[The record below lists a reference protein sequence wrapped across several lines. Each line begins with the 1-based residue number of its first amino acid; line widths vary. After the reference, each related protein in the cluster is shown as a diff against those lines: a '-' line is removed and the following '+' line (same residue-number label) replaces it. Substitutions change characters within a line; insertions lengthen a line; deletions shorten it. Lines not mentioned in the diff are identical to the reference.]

1 MPTISQSNRFK
12 RCLESLR
19 HGGGDA
25 AVAAR
30 RAERLLEEL
39 SRESASS
46 LEFRWKTHNGEAR
59 IEGCRKFYLG
69 RRFRLVCIRKE
80 QHILFACAGPHDECD
95 RWIEQNRHRDFS
107 SLMAE
112 PALNR
117 EPLPEPGTAL
127 CPGDDPSQPGPETDY
142 EAYLRE
148 RISDREL
155 GSVLGALFTLKE
167 PPLSQ
172 PAKQ

>member
-12 RCLESLR
+12 RCIESLR

-25 AVAAR
+25 AIAAG
-30 RAERLLEEL
+30 RAERLLGEL

-69 RRFRLVCIRKE
+69 RRFRLVCIKKG
-80 QHILFACAGPHDECD
+80 QQILFACAGPHDECD
-95 RWIEQNRHRDFS
+95 RWIEQNRHGDFS
-107 SLMAE
+107 ALMAE
-112 PALNR
+112 PAIDR
-117 EPLPEPGTAL
+117 APLPEPGTAQ
-127 CPGDDPSQPGPETDY
+127 CSGDDPSQPGPETDY
-142 EAYLRE
+142 QAYLRE

-155 GSVLGALFTLKE
+155 GSFLGAAFAGKE
-167 PPLSQ
+167 PPRS
-172 PAKQ
+172 PAG